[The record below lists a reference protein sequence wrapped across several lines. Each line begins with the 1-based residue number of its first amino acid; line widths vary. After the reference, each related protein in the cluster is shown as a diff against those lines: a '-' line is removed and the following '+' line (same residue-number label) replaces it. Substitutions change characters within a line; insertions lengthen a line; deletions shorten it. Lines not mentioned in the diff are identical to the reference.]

1 MGDGTR
7 RGDGPLSPQV
17 LWLIPAAWL
26 QWLLLAVAALLSA
39 SVLALTF
46 WPLVRA
52 DGRATALAVVAAVV
66 SLHTLLAVGCKVP
79 AGGNWEGVS
88 LGGPCVPAAMVFL
101 FLSALL
107 FPAAAEH
114 QPSPFTVPHHGG
126 GRGAPQPCT
135 AAPWHQHLPAGHP
148 PCAVRGRVPGSRGS
162 SRPWHRAPRKDVT
175 ALSASAWPQGR
186 RGGGPQLPCAG
197 AAPALAP
204 LSLQLVSMQ
213 TDPNKPGGM
222 SSPAPHCFSPAWG
235 GQHPKTTPGG
245 GRSAGAGEQSV
256 PELGCGCGSQQGR
269 DPSKPSRLFS
279 TTAEKNSRSAIP
291 MQQPGKGL
299 PAPSPSPAQG
309 VSPPRSRRT
318 P

>member
-7 RGDGPLSPQV
+7 WGDGPLSPQV

-79 AGGNWEGVS
+79 AGGNWGGVS
-88 LGGPCVPAAMVFL
+88 LGGPYVPTAMVFL

-107 FPAAAEH
+107 FPAAAER

-126 GRGAPQPCT
+126 GRGASQPRT
-135 AAPWHQHLPAGHP
+135 AAPWHQRLLARHP
-148 PCAVRGRVPGSRGS
+148 PCAVRGGVPGSRGS
-162 SRPWHRAPRKDVT
+162 SRPRHRAPGKDAA
-175 ALSASAWPQGR
+175 ALSASAWPRSRQ
-186 RGGGPQLPCAG
+186 GGPRLPCAG

-222 SSPAPHCFSPAWG
+222 SSPAPRCSLLLG
-235 GQHPKTTPGG
+235 GDNTPKPPRGG
-245 GRSAGAGEQSV
+245 GSPEAGE
-256 PELGCGCGSQQGR
+256 
-269 DPSKPSRLFS
+269 
-279 TTAEKNSRSAIP
+279 
-291 MQQPGKGL
+291 
-299 PAPSPSPAQG
+299 
-309 VSPPRSRRT
+309 
-318 P
+318 